1 LAQDEAGYSG
11 RVAFGY
17 LATSGNAENENMN
30 LSFGGQYDADHW
42 HHGLTGSAV
51 KASTGNATTAEAY
64 ALTWKSSYDFNDND
78 YLFGLIAWDKDKF
91 SAYDQQV
98 REVVGYGRR
107 LIQQER
113 HTLSAEAGLGFR
125 QADLR
130 DGTTEDESIVRLG
143 VNYEWLLSDT
153 AKFNQVFAIESGS
166 DNTHTESISSLSADV
181 WTNLALVLSYAIK
194 RNSDVPFG
202 TKKQDTF
209 TAISLEYSF

>member
-1 LAQDEAGYSG
+1 
-11 RVAFGY
+11 
-17 LATSGNAENENMN
+17 
-30 LSFGGQYDADHW
+30 
-42 HHGLTGSAV
+42 
-51 KASTGNATTAEAY
+51 
-64 ALTWKSSYDFNDND
+64 
-78 YLFGLIAWDKDKF
+78 
-91 SAYDQQV
+91 
-98 REVVGYGRR
+98 
-107 LIQQER
+107 
-113 HTLSAEAGLGFR
+113 LSAEAGLGFR